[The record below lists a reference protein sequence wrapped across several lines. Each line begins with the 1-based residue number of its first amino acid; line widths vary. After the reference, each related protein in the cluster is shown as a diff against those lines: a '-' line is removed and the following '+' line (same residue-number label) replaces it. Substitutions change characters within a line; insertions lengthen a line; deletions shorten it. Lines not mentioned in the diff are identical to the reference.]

1 MLRQRSLTVVVTLVV
16 FTDMQYINYSNG
28 VLRKDGGAGCSAALR
43 VSPAPPGTAS
53 YQFLRALSFESMRV
67 RQVALPGSQK
77 GLHKWTVQL
86 LIKITSDFEEPAPN
100 TSPFLL
106 RDKILIFSKL

>member
-1 MLRQRSLTVVVTLVV
+1 ML
-16 FTDMQYINYSNG
+16 
-28 VLRKDGGAGCSAALR
+28 CSPKSESSSTR
-43 VSPAPPGTAS
+43 HCIVS
-53 YQFLRALSFESMRV
+53 QFLRALSFKSMRV

-100 TSPFLL
+100 TPPFLL